1 LLADPDFIDTE
12 QFTVLNAKMLELRGL
27 LDTTTEGAKNTSDT
41 LFNASEAGKVAAD
54 IIGAGFQSATDDSV
68 SFGESVSNIFRQ
80 LVLGAIKSA
89 VANAI
94 ALAFSPT
101 PDNVATGGAAG
112 LAKAVGYK
120 AAIASLLT
128 NMPKLHDGGM
138 TLGPQLALI
147 GDNPS
152 GREAVI
158 PMEKMGSF
166 IGQVAGTN
174 QNMNVTGRIHG
185 SDILLAQ
192 ERAQRNRGR

>member
-1 LLADPDFIDTE
+1 
-12 QFTVLNAKMLELRGL
+12 M
-27 LDTTTEGAKNTSDT
+27 
-41 LFNASEAGKVAAD
+41 
-54 IIGAGFQSATDDSV
+54 
-68 SFGESVSNIFRQ
+68 
-80 LVLGAIKSA
+80 GAIKSA

-101 PDNVATGGAAG
+101 PDNIATGGAAG

-120 AAIASLLT
+120 AAIGSLLT
-128 NMPKLHDGGM
+128 SIPKLHDGGM

-185 SDILLAQ
+185 ADILLAQ
-192 ERAQRNRGR
+192 ERAKRNRGR